1 MSSLADETRWLDAT
15 DQAALV
21 RSGEV
26 TPLEL
31 LDAAIERIE
40 RIDPALNAVVIRWFD
55 AARATAAGPLPEGP
69 FRGVPTLLKDLWAHF
84 AGQPLTNGNQALKDV
99 MPVSAADMDE
109 IYRVIGSLEATAA
122 EIIAERKPRAA
133 ELKPLEDA

>member
-1 MSSLADETRWLDAT
+1 MRHRS
-15 DQAALV
+15 AALV

-69 FRGVPTLLKDLWAHF
+69 FRGVPTLLKDLWAHY
-84 AGQPLTNGNQALKDV
+84 AGQVLTNGCQVLKDTA
-99 MPVSAADMDE
+99 PVSATDTTLVSRIRGAGF
-109 IYRVIGSLEATAA
+109 VVAGLATMVGRSD
-122 EIIAERKPRAA
+122 IRQ
-133 ELKPLEDA
+133 